1 MIALTDDVLS
11 WVIGLVG
18 DAGIQLIHTSRDK
31 GRLRRILD
39 AELVH
44 VVSGVSP
51 EIRATVERALTV
63 AVTAPRQLQPGPG
76 TPLNQALREVI
87 SSQLRVLGQWTDEDR
102 GLGFPEVTGIRPDE
116 LVDRVADAV
125 LHALRNYAAASGL
138 TELVHG
144 LDAAEVTT
152 RLDALSLQIAGLTVN
167 ARAAAT
173 FTLPH
178 DIASFTG
185 RHDHLDRLLRHDAEV
200 TRSGGHT
207 ISINAIDGMAGI
219 GKTALAVHAAHLLAD
234 RYPDGRV
241 FLHLHGH
248 TPGQRPVEPAD
259 ALATLLLT
267 AGIPPAQIPADLQAR
282 AARWRDWVGA
292 KRLLLVLDDAIASE
306 QVRPLLPGS
315 PEALVLITSRRR
327 LTALNEVV
335 SMSLDTLP
343 ADEAAEL
350 FTRLAARPDLA
361 PSNPGVVEAV
371 RLCGHLPLAIRLTA
385 AQLAHHAAWTID
397 ELVADLVFARDRIAA
412 MRAENDSVASAFD
425 LSYSDLTP
433 NQQLMFRR
441 LGLHVGTEF
450 DAYQT
455 AALTGF
461 DLAMARRLLDD
472 LYIHHLIDEPG
483 RGRYRMH
490 DLIKEQAR
498 ALAVRDDADDIDAS
512 IGHLVDYFLHVAVS
526 AAAHIAGRTPFP
538 ALSPLG
544 DPPAWAPS
552 LATPQD
558 ALGWLQT
565 ERTNLAA
572 AVDTA
577 QARTFPLAA
586 INIPVVIT
594 QFLRGQGYW
603 EQAVALTRIAEDM
616 ARKVND
622 PAGQALALLSRSSV
636 QRIASEYPAAIDC
649 LGRAIELHRSLGDR
663 LGEAT
668 DLHELGVLQRLAY
681 DYAGDEASQAA
692 ARNIYEELANTL
704 GEANTH
710 HEMGIKLW
718 LTGDLR
724 ASLKSQSRARDLYRE
739 NRNDYGLAHAYGEL
753 ALVNNSAGDYPT
765 AAANVTNALRMHQ
778 DSGNRYAEAVSL
790 AFLGTLQYLT
800 GDYPAAIETL
810 VRAVDLDRELGS
822 RYAMGFALRE
832 LGVAWLRQ
840 GDLMQAQTVLIQ
852 AITTNRELGNR
863 YGEGFA
869 LASLG
874 RALVRQD
881 SLADAEQNLTEA
893 LRIHREHGHR
903 LGQTDALLGLAEI
916 AARRGDFD
924 AARDSYTEALSL
936 ARECGAALEE
946 GQSLA
951 GLAECEAATGD
962 SGLTVSLWRE
972 ALSILQRIGAP
983 EAAAIERRLA

>member
-1 MIALTDDVLS
+1 VIALTDDVLS
-11 WVIGLVG
+11 WVIGIVG
-18 DAGIQLIHTSRDK
+18 DAGVRLIYTSRDK

-39 AELVH
+39 VELAQ

-51 EIRATVERALTV
+51 EIHATVERALT
-63 AVTAPRQLQPGPG
+63 TAITTPRRLQPSPG
-76 TPLNQALREVI
+76 TSLNHALREVI
-87 SSQLRVLGQWTDEDR
+87 ASQLEVLGEWVDEDR
-102 GLGFPEVTGIRPDE
+102 GVGFTEVTGIRPEE

-125 LHALRNYAAASGL
+125 LSALRNYVAASGL

-152 RLDALSLQIAGLTVN
+152 RLDAISLQIAGLTVN
-167 ARAAAT
+167 ARATAT

-178 DIASFTG
+178 DVASFTG
-185 RHDHLDRLLRHDAEV
+185 RRDHLDRLLRHEAEA
-200 TRSGGHT
+200 TRSGRRAIGIH
-207 ISINAIDGMAGI
+207 AIDGMAGI
-219 GKTALAVHAAHLLAD
+219 GKTALAVHAAHLLGG
-234 RYPDGRV
+234 RYPDGQV

-259 ALATLLLT
+259 ALVALLLT
-267 AGIPPAQIPADLQAR
+267 AGIPPAQIPADLQTR
-282 AARWRDWVGA
+282 AALWRDWVGA
-292 KRLLLVLDDAIASE
+292 RRLLLVLDDAIASE

-315 PEALVLITSRRR
+315 SEAFVLITSRRR

-350 FTRLAARPDLA
+350 FTRLAARSDLA
-361 PSNPGVVEAV
+361 PSNPGVAEAV
-371 RLCGHLPLAIRLTA
+371 RLCGYLPLAIRLTA
-385 AQLAHHAAWTID
+385 AQLGHHAAWTID
-397 ELVADLVFARDRIAA
+397 ELVADLASTKDRIAA

-441 LGLHVGTEF
+441 LGLHIGTEF
-450 DAYQT
+450 DDYQT

-461 DLAMARRLLDD
+461 DLATARRLLDD
-472 LYIHHLIDEPG
+472 LYLHHLIEEPG

-498 ALAVRDDADDIDAS
+498 VLATRDDADDIDAA
-512 IGHLVDYFLHVAVS
+512 IGHLLGYFLHVAVS
-526 AAAHIAGRTPFP
+526 AAAHIAGRTPLP
-538 ALSPLG
+538 VLPPLG
-544 DPPAWAPS
+544 DPPAWAPGF
-552 LATPQD
+552 ATPQD
-558 ALGWLQT
+558 ALGWLQA

-572 AVDTA
+572 AVDAA
-577 QARTFPLAA
+577 QARMFPLAV
-586 INIPVVIT
+586 IHIPVAIT

-603 EQAVALTRIAEDM
+603 EQAVALTRTAEDM
-616 ARKVND
+616 ARTVND

-636 QRIASEYPAAIDC
+636 HRIAGEYPAAIAC
-649 LGRAIELHRSLGDR
+649 LGQAIGLHRSLGDS

-681 DYAGDEASQAA
+681 DYAEDEASQAA
-692 ARNIYEELANTL
+692 ARSIYKELGNTL
-704 GEANTH
+704 GEANTQ
-710 HEMGIKLW
+710 HEMGIMRW

-724 ASLKSQSRARDLYRE
+724 GSLASQSHARDLYRE
-739 NRNDYGLAHAYGEL
+739 NHNDYGLAHAYGEL
-753 ALVNNSAGDYPT
+753 ALVNDSVGDYPA
-765 AAANVTNALRMHQ
+765 AAANVANALRMHQ
-778 DSGNRYAEAVSL
+778 DSGNRYSEAVSL

-810 VRAVDLDRELGS
+810 VKAVDLDRELGS

-840 GDLMQAQTVLIQ
+840 GDFGQAQTVLLQ
-852 AITTNRELGNR
+852 AITTDRELGNR

-881 SLADAEQNLTEA
+881 SLDDAEQNLTEA
-893 LRIHREHGHR
+893 LRIHREHSHH
-903 LGQTDALLGLAEI
+903 LGQADALLGLAEI
-916 AARRGDFD
+916 AVRRRDFD
-924 AARDSYTEALSL
+924 VARDSYIETLSL

-946 GQSLA
+946 GQALA
-951 GLAECEAATGD
+951 GLAECAAGLGD
-962 SGLTVSLWRE
+962 SGVAVNHWQE
-972 ALSILQRIGAP
+972 ALSIFQRIGAP
-983 EAAAIERRLA
+983 DAALIEQRLA